1 VNENSFDYTVMGDA
15 VLRASIAVNDLTD
28 SFIRAFFQVSAIPD
42 MTRGYWLWD
51 ASPKE
56 LVEHIVNEPNHT
68 FRGVT
73 IYPDEAWR
81 YENTGAWIWWRRDK

>member
-1 VNENSFDYTVMGDA
+1 MSEVTNGFNMLSSA
-15 VLRASIAVNDLTD
+15 ALQASIAINDLLYAYTK
-28 SFIRAFFQVSAIPD
+28 SFFQYSAIPD

-73 IYPDEAWR
+73 IYPDEA
-81 YENTGAWIWWRRDK
+81 